1 MTVLL
6 DTHVWIWAVEA
17 PENLGRRTTGL
28 LEATGN
34 SLAVSTMTVLEIARL
49 VFLRRVKLGEE
60 AAEWI
65 ADAQRALSVMF
76 MDLTSDVAAAAYDLP
91 GSFHKDPVDRVLV
104 ATARL
109 HDLTLVTADDLIL
122 RYRHVKSF
130 DARK

>member
-6 DTHVWIWAVEA
+6 DTHVWIWAVEK
-17 PENLGRRTTGL
+17 PENLGRRTTAL

-34 SLAVSTMTVLEIARL
+34 SLAVSTMAVLEIARL
-49 VFLRRVKLGEE
+49 VFLRRVQLGEK

-65 ADAQRALSVMF
+65 ADAQRALNVMF
-76 MDLTSDVAAAAYDLP
+76 MDVTADVATEAYDLP

-122 RYRHVKSF
+122 GYRHLKSV

>member
-17 PENLGRRTTGL
+17 PESLGRRTTAL
-28 LEATGN
+28 LEAAGN

-49 VFLRRVKLGEE
+49 IFLRRVQLGEE

-65 ADAQRALSVMF
+65 ADAQRALGVMF

-91 GSFHKDPVDRVLV
+91 GNFHKDPVDRVLV

-122 RYRHVKSF
+122 DYRQVKSF